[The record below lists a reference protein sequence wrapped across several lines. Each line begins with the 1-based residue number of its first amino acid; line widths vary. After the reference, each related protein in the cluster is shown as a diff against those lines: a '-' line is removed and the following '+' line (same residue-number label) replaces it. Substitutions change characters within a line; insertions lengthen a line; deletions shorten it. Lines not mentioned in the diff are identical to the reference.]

1 MSARVL
7 IVDDAQSMCELVEAD
22 LRLRGYE
29 AESCTHAEEAFVKL
43 QAGGFD
49 VVVTDLNMPGM
60 DGIELCQ
67 RVVANYP
74 DVPVLVMTAFGSLDT
89 AVAAIRAG
97 AYDFVTKPLEMEVLA
112 VALDRALRHRLLQ
125 EKVKQLSEI
134 VERSGRCA
142 EMLGSSPA
150 MQRVFDQLS
159 RLADSETPVLI
170 TGESGTG
177 KELVARALHEQSAR
191 RERPFV
197 ALNCAAVPE
206 ALLESELFGH
216 TRGAYTDARQERKG
230 LFVQADGGTLLL
242 DEIGD
247 LPLALQPKLL
257 RVVEDQRVRPV
268 GGDKEV
274 ACDVRVLAST
284 NRDLHTALEEGR
296 FREDLFYRI
305 NVVQI
310 ELPPLRARGT
320 DVLLLAQHFLQAAAA
335 RSGKQVIGLSEPAAE
350 RLLAYRWPGN
360 VRELR
365 NAMERAV
372 ALTRFEL
379 LVVEDLPERVRDYQ
393 ASRLVLEGQDP
404 AELPTL
410 EEVERRYILHVLD
423 AVNANRTLAAQ
434 VLGLDRKTLW
444 RKLQRYAKPTD
455 PASSQ

>member
-7 IVDDAQSMCELVEAD
+7 VVDDELSMCELVEAD
-22 LRLRGYE
+22 LRLRDYE
-29 AESCTHAEEAFVKL
+29 VESCTRAEDAFAKL

-67 RVVANYP
+67 RIVANHP
-74 DVPVLVMTAFGSLDT
+74 DVPVVVMTGFGSLDT

-112 VALDRALRHRLLQ
+112 VALDRAVRHRYLQ
-125 EKVKQLSEI
+125 EKVKQLSDI
-134 VERSGRCA
+134 VERSSRCA

-150 MQRVFDQLS
+150 MQHVFDQVS
-159 RLADSETPVLI
+159 RLQNSEAPVLI

-177 KELVARALHEQSAR
+177 KELVARALHERSR
-191 RERPFV
+191 RNEGPFV

-216 TRGAYTDARQERKG
+216 TRGAYTDARKERKG
-230 LFVQADGGTLLL
+230 LFLQADGGTLLL

-268 GGDKEV
+268 GGDTEV
-274 ACDVRVLAST
+274 ACDVRVIAST
-284 NRDLHTALEEGR
+284 NRDLQTAMEDGR

-320 DVLLLAQHFLQAAAA
+320 DVLLLAQHFLQEAAT
-335 RSGKQVIGLSEPAAE
+335 RSGKQVVELSEAAAE
-350 RLLAYRWPGN
+350 KLLAYGWPGN

-372 ALTRFEL
+372 ALTQFER
-379 LVVEDLPERVRDYQ
+379 LVVEDLPERIRDYQ
-393 ASRLVLEGQDP
+393 ASRLVLEGHDP
-404 AELPTL
+404 DELQTL

-423 AVNANRTLAAQ
+423 AVGDNRTLAAR

-444 RKLQRYAKPTD
+444 RKLQRYAK
-455 PASSQ
+455 AAESE

>member
-22 LRLRGYE
+22 LRLRSYE
-29 AESCTHAEEAFVKL
+29 AESCTHAEEALVKL

-67 RVVANYP
+67 RVVANHP

-177 KELVARALHEQSAR
+177 KELVARALHEQSMR
-191 RERPFV
+191 KERPFV

-372 ALTRFEL
+372 ALTRLER

-444 RKLQRYAKPTD
+444 RKLQRYAKATD

>member
-1 MSARVL
+1 MSARFL
-7 IVDDAQSMCELVEAD
+7 IVDDERTMCELVEAD

-29 AESCTHAEEAFVKL
+29 VESCTRPEDAFAKL
-43 QAGGFD
+43 REGGFD
-49 VVVTDLNMPGM
+49 VVVTDLHMPGM

-67 RVVANYP
+67 RIVSNHP
-74 DVPVLVMTAFGSLDT
+74 DVPVVVMTGFGSLDA

-97 AYDFVTKPLEMEVLA
+97 AYDFVTKPLELEVLA
-112 VALDRALRHRLLQ
+112 VALDRAIRHRFLQ
-125 EKVKQLSEI
+125 ERVKQLSEV
-134 VERSGRCA
+134 VERSGRYA

-150 MQRVFDQLS
+150 MQRVFDRLS
-159 RLADSETPVLI
+159 RLADSEAPVLV

-191 RERPFV
+191 KERPFV

-216 TRGAYTDARQERKG
+216 TRGAYTDARKDRRG
-230 LFVQADGGTLLL
+230 LFLQADGGTLLL

-247 LPLALQPKLL
+247 LPLSLQPKLL

-274 ACDVRVLAST
+274 ACDVRVIAST
-284 NRDLHTALEEGR
+284 NRDLQTALEESR

-305 NVVQI
+305 NVVEI

-320 DVLLLAQHFLQAAAA
+320 DILLLAQHFLREFAA
-335 RSGKQVIGLSEPAAE
+335 RSGKQVIGLSEAAAE

-360 VRELR
+360 IRELR

-372 ALTRFEL
+372 ALTQFEK
-379 LVVEDLPERVRDYQ
+379 LVVEDLPEQIRDYRT
-393 ASRLVLEGQDP
+393 SRLVLEGHDP
-404 AELPTL
+404 AELQTL

-423 AVNANRTLAAQ
+423 AVGDNRTLAAR

-444 RKLQRYAKPTD
+444 RKLQRYAKETD
-455 PASSQ
+455 SNAPP

>member
-7 IVDDAQSMCELVEAD
+7 IVDDELSMCELVEAD

-29 AESCTHAEEAFVKL
+29 AESCTRAEVAFAKL
-43 QAGGFD
+43 QAGSFD

-60 DGIELCQ
+60 DGIELCH
-67 RVVANYP
+67 RIVANHP
-74 DVPVLVMTAFGSLDT
+74 DVPVLVMTAFGSMDT

-112 VALDRALRHRLLQ
+112 VALDRAIRHRLLQ
-125 EKVKQLSEI
+125 EKVKQLSEV

-150 MQRVFDQLS
+150 MQHVFDQVS
-159 RLADSETPVLI
+159 RMAGSEAPVLI

-177 KELVARALHEQSAR
+177 KELVARALHEQSGR
-191 RERPFV
+191 NERPFV

-216 TRGAYTDARQERKG
+216 TRGAYTDARKERKG

-247 LPLALQPKLL
+247 LPLTLQPKLL

-268 GGDKEV
+268 GGDTEV
-274 ACDVRVLAST
+274 ACDVRVIAST
-284 NRDLHTALEEGR
+284 NRDLYTAMEEGR

-310 ELPPLRARGT
+310 ELPPLRARYT
-320 DVLLLAQHFLQAAAA
+320 DVLLLAQHFLQEAAA
-335 RSGKQVIGLSEPAAE
+335 RSGKQVVGLSEAAAE
-350 RLLAYRWPGN
+350 RLLAYGWPGN

-372 ALTRFEL
+372 ALTQFEE

-393 ASRLVLEGQDP
+393 ASRLVLEGHDP
-404 AELPTL
+404 AELQTL
-410 EEVERRYILHVLD
+410 EEVEGRYILHVLK
-423 AVNANRTLAAQ
+423 AVGDNRTLAAR

-444 RKLQRYAKPTD
+444 RKLQRYAKATESD
-455 PASSQ
+455 SS

>member
-7 IVDDAQSMCELVEAD
+7 IVDDEPSMCELAEAD
-22 LRLRGYE
+22 LRSRGFE
-29 AESCTHAEEAFVKL
+29 VESCMCAIDAFTRL
-43 QAGGFD
+43 QTGAFD

-67 RVVANYP
+67 RIVANHP
-74 DVPVLVMTAFGSLDT
+74 DVPVVVMTGFGSLDT

-112 VALDRALRHRLLQ
+112 VALDRAIRHRALQ
-125 EKVKQLSEI
+125 EKVKQLSEV
-134 VERSGRCA
+134 VESSRRCA
-142 EMLGSSPA
+142 DMLGSSPA

-159 RLADSETPVLI
+159 QIADSETPVLV

-177 KELVARALHEQSAR
+177 KELVARALHARSAR
-191 RERPFV
+191 NERPFI

-216 TRGAYTDARQERKG
+216 TRGAYTDARKERKG
-230 LFVQADGGTLLL
+230 LFLQADGGTLLL

-247 LPLALQPKLL
+247 LPLSLQPKLL

-268 GGDKEV
+268 GGDSEM
-274 ACDVRVLAST
+274 ACDVRVIAST
-284 NRDLHTALEEGR
+284 NRDLQTAMEEGR

-320 DVLLLAQHFLQAAAA
+320 DVLLLAQNFLQEAAA
-335 RSGKQVIGLSEPAAE
+335 RSGKQVVGLSEAAAE
-350 RLLAYRWPGN
+350 RLIAYGWPGN

-372 ALTRFEL
+372 ALTRFEN
-379 LVVEDLPERVRDYQ
+379 LVVEDLPERIRDYRS
-393 ASRLVLEGQDP
+393 SRLVLEGHDP
-404 AELPTL
+404 TELQTL
-410 EEVERRYILHVLD
+410 DEIERRYILHVLD
-423 AVNANRTLAAQ
+423 AVGDNRTLAAR

-444 RKLQRYAKPTD
+444 RKLQRYAQDNKPDSTD
-455 PASSQ
+455 

>member
-7 IVDDAQSMCELVEAD
+7 VVDDELGMCELVEAD
-22 LRLRGYE
+22 LRLRDYE
-29 AESCTHAEEAFVKL
+29 VESCTRAEDAFAKL
-43 QAGGFD
+43 QAGSFD

-67 RVVANYP
+67 RIATNNPDLPVV
-74 DVPVLVMTAFGSLDT
+74 VMTGFGSLDT

-112 VALDRALRHRLLQ
+112 VALDRAVRHRSLQ

-134 VERSGRCA
+134 VDRSSRCA
-142 EMLGSSPA
+142 EMLGSSAA
-150 MQRVFDQLS
+150 MQRVFEQVS
-159 RLADSETPVLI
+159 RLKSSETPVLI

-177 KELVARALHEQSAR
+177 KELVARALHEQSR
-191 RERPFV
+191 RKEGPFV

-206 ALLESELFGH
+206 TLLENELFGH
-216 TRGAYTDARQERKG
+216 TRGAYTDARNERKG
-230 LFVQADGGTLLL
+230 LFVRADGGTLLL

-257 RVVEDQRVRPV
+257 RVVEEQRVRPV
-268 GGDKEV
+268 GGDREV
-274 ACDVRVLAST
+274 TCDVRVIAST
-284 NRDLHTALEEGR
+284 NRDLQTAMEEGR

-310 ELPPLRARGT
+310 ELPPLRARGA
-320 DVLLLAQHFLQAAAA
+320 DVLLLAQHFLQDAAA
-335 RSGKQVIGLSEPAAE
+335 RSGKQVVGLSEHAAQ
-350 RLLAYRWPGN
+350 RLLAYAWPGN

-372 ALTRFEL
+372 ALTQVER
-379 LVVEDLPERVRDYQ
+379 LVVEDLPERIRDYR
-393 ASRLVLEGQDP
+393 AARLVLEGHD
-404 AELPTL
+404 ADELQTL
-410 EEVERRYILHVLD
+410 EEVERQYILHVLD
-423 AVNANRTLAAQ
+423 AVGDNRTLAAR

-444 RKLQRYAKPTD
+444 RKLQRYAKAAD
-455 PASSQ
+455 SD